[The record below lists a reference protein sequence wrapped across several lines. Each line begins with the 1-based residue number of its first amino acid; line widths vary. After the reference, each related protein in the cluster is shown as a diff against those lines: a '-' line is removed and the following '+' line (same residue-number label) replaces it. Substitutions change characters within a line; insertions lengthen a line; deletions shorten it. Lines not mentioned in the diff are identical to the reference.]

1 MISRS
6 FTQVVARSSH
16 KLFRVRR
23 HIHKSNTLCDSAD
36 LAEAPR
42 INQVGI
48 QYLSNQLHKKVFPTT
63 KVDDYLNPK
72 HPELL
77 ETAKQ
82 HLQANDLLGKKTQI
96 TDPININH
104 FPDMVGKTLDEHFYK
119 LGQKSAEPYLSMAQ
133 NFLSPESSIPPIP
146 SQDEWIM
153 QSGWTRYTC
162 EGEPEQVPYPLEDEL
177 VFDVEVLYKIKKF
190 PIIATCASSK
200 AWYGWVSPTL
210 LDANNRWKKTI
221 DYNHLIPMNCAK
233 QPKLIIGYNVSYDRA
248 RILEE
253 YNIKRSK
260 AFYLDG
266 MAMHVAISGICSR
279 QRPMWQK
286 FNKAQTKAELAEE
299 EHEDDD
305 GELVIHGEEEYD
317 PAISIQEDP
326 WLLSGSPNSLANVAK
341 FHCGIEMNKND
352 REYFAS
358 EDPRVIVKNF
368 NMLMDYCAH
377 DVDATYTVT
386 KKLFPEFFTKVPH
399 PVSFAAL
406 KHLGSLILPTSTNWK
421 KYIESAESC
430 YEANRAEVYDTL
442 KRLAFDLIKY
452 IEQNDSKL
460 KPEYESDPWL
470 SQLNW
475 DLKKGRFK
483 KDGSPYKNNAYLTGY
498 PEWYRELW
506 GSISPAGS
514 QMNLTL
520 KSRITPLLLKL
531 KWEGYPLFW
540 TNSEGWCFKVP
551 FDEEVFAYLFT
562 KKYVRATLTE
572 EEIDATHELLYE
584 DGKSYVLFKIPHP
597 DGPNKRCT
605 SVLSKNYMRYF
616 DDGTLTSEYDYT
628 KKILKLNNEASYWM
642 GNRNRIMDQFVV
654 FNKEGKNKFFDTKK
668 ECQEHK
674 DMGIIIPNLASMGTI
689 TRRATENTWLTASN
703 SKKNRIGS
711 ELKSLIEAPEGY
723 CFIGADVDSEELWIA
738 SLVGD
743 SMFEIH
749 GGSALGWMT
758 LEGEKSQGTDL
769 HSKTASILGISRNDA
784 KVFNYGRIYGAG
796 ITFATRLLKQFNN
809 ELSDSE
815 AEEIAKKLYAS
826 TKGMSQN
833 PRSLGSK
840 KMYYGGSE
848 SVMFNAL
855 EAIAHQPEPKTPV
868 LGASITDA
876 LNAKNLKKNTYM
888 TSRVNWTIQ
897 SSGVDYLH
905 LLIIS
910 MEYLIEKYGLDARL
924 AITVHDELRYLV
936 KEKDKYLAA
945 LLLQI
950 SNLWTRAMF
959 CEQLGIK
966 EVPQSCAFFSEVDI
980 DHVLRKEVG
989 MDCVTPSHPDP
1000 IPPGESLDIKQLL
1013 EKTDNGD
1020 ILNCNPK
1027 LMTLRTTKY
1036 EPRVPVMQTLRDGWT
1051 EQASNQLIR
1060 LQTST
1065 NKEEWIQNLRQLN
1078 RVIKTYVTD
1087 EQKEILQKIHQDGI
1101 NERSPVIVYR
1111 RDRKKRTSK
1120 QDDNKEAPDFDLE
1133 VKPSK
1138 ENTQRK
1144 SRGGE
1149 KSAKGGTSKQASAKR
1164 GKRNTEGHI
1173 MGDTSAT
1180 SRYEKSSVD
1189 AGFGSAVSGA
1199 TYSQS
1204 IGNFEDTYDSSND
1217 ANHES
1222 RKFKE
1227 AVVAS
1232 TAMHSQPAVASTR
1245 KNSYPFQQHHQA
1257 TPHYNGPSVRP
1268 NSSRVGFANKM
1279 GYHTISAYIVHRQA
1293 HTPSAIHENAVR
1305 SSYRESISDQLMVDC
1320 DYKTCFVERFET
1332 RIRPRRRR
1340 VSYSGLRMAEK
1351 EELGRGEGMGIMA
1364 KSEWRMKRRQRNNL
1378 FQV

>member
-1 MISRS
+1 MIIRS
-6 FTQVVARSSH
+6 FRQVAARSSH
-16 KLFRVRR
+16 NRFSLRR
-23 HIHKSNTLCDSAD
+23 PLHESTGLRNSP
-36 LAEAPR
+36 EMNESPR

-63 KVDDYLNPK
+63 EVDDYVKPK

-77 ETAKQ
+77 EMAKD

-104 FPDMVGKTLDEHFYK
+104 FPDLVGKTLDEHFYK
-119 LGQKSAEPYLSMAQ
+119 LGQNSSEPYLSMAR
-133 NFLSPESSIPPIP
+133 NFLSPKSSIPPIP

-153 QSGWTRYTC
+153 QPGWTRYTQN
-162 EGEPEQVPYPLEDEL
+162 EEPEQVPYPLEDEL
-177 VFDVEVLYKIKKF
+177 VFDVEVLYKVKKF

-200 AWYGWVSPTL
+200 AWYGWVSPVL
-210 LDANNRWKKTI
+210 LEANDRWKKTI

-233 QPKLIIGYNVSYDRA
+233 QPKLIVGYNISYDRA

-260 AFYLDG
+260 AFFLDA

-279 QRPMWQK
+279 QRPKWQK
-286 FNKAQTKAELAEE
+286 FNKAQAKAAEAEAEAEAEQEREE
-299 EHEDDD
+299 EEQEDDD
-305 GELVIHGEEEYD
+305 YD

-326 WLLSGSPNSLANVAK
+326 WLLTGAPNSLANVAK
-341 FHCGIEMNKND
+341 FHCGVEMNKSD
-352 REYFAS
+352 REFFAS

-368 NMLMDYCAH
+368 NLLMNYCAH
-377 DVDATYTVT
+377 DVDATFKVS
-386 KKLFPEFFTKVPH
+386 KKLLPDFFAKVPH

-406 KHLGSLILPTSTNWK
+406 KHLGSLILPTSTKWK
-421 KYIESAESC
+421 RYIESAEAC
-430 YEANRAEVYDTL
+430 YDANRAEVNDTL
-442 KRLAFDLIKY
+442 KKLAFDLIQF
-452 IEQNDSKL
+452 IEKKDPKL
-460 KPEYESDPWL
+460 RPEYESDPWL

-483 KDGSPYKNNAYLTGY
+483 KDGTPYKRNAFLTGY
-498 PEWYRELW
+498 PEWYRDLW
-506 GSISPAGS
+506 GSISPAGT

-520 KSRITPLLLKL
+520 KTRITPLLLKL
-531 KWEGYPLFW
+531 KWENYPLFW
-540 TNSEGWCFKVP
+540 TDTEGWCFKVP
-551 FDEEVFAYLFT
+551 FDEQVLADLFT
-562 KKYVRATLTE
+562 KNYTRAELTPE
-572 EEIDATHELLYE
+572 EADEVHDKLYE
-584 DGKSYVLFKIPHP
+584 DGKSYVLFKVPHP

-616 DDGTLTSEYDYT
+616 DDGTLTSEYDYA

-654 FNKEGKNKFFDTKK
+654 YNKEGKNKFFDTKK
-668 ECQEHK
+668 EGQEHK

-703 SKKNRIGS
+703 AKRNRIGS
-711 ELKSLIEAPEGY
+711 ELKALIEAPEGY

-743 SMFEIH
+743 SMLGIH

-796 ITFATRLLKQFNN
+796 ITFATRLLKQFNGN
-809 ELSDSE
+809 LSDTK
-815 AEEIAKKLYAS
+815 ADEIAQKLYAS
-826 TKGMSQN
+826 TKGMTQN

-840 KMYYGGSE
+840 KIYYGGSE
-848 SVMFNAL
+848 SIMFNAL
-855 EAIAHQPEPKTPV
+855 EAIAQQPEPKTPV

-905 LLIIS
+905 LLIVS
-910 MEYLIEKYGLDARL
+910 MEYLIEKYGVDARL

-936 KEKDKYLAA
+936 KEEDKYMAA

-1000 IPPGESLDIKQLL
+1000 IPHGESLNINQLL
-1013 EKTDNGD
+1013 EKTGNGE

-1027 LMTLRTTKY
+1027 LMTLRTRKY
-1036 EPRVPVMQTLRDGWT
+1036 EPRVPVIQTLRSGWT
-1051 EQASNQLIR
+1051 EQARIQLVK
-1060 LQTST
+1060 LQTSI
-1065 NKEEWIQNLRQLN
+1065 NKEEWIKNLRELN
-1078 RVIKTYVTD
+1078 RIIRTYVTD
-1087 EQKEILQKIHQDGI
+1087 EQKEILTKWHDDRVKE
-1101 NERSPVIVYR
+1101 NSRHVVYK
-1111 RDRKKRTSK
+1111 RDRKKIKSK
-1120 QDDNKEAPDFDLE
+1120 KEENKAVEDYDLE
-1133 VKPSK
+1133 VKPLEQNSGGKGEKTGSRAKRSK
-1138 ENTQRK
+1138 KEVIEKQVELMQEESTMNENTIVGVKDGRSAHALKKGVIDKPTQPSLLSVVETNDESK
-1144 SRGGE
+1144 SQ
-1149 KSAKGGTSKQASAKR
+1149 SQ
-1164 GKRNTEGHI
+1164 
-1173 MGDTSAT
+1173 
-1180 SRYEKSSVD
+1180 EKSS
-1189 AGFGSAVSGA
+1189 
-1199 TYSQS
+1199 Q
-1204 IGNFEDTYDSSND
+1204 DS
-1217 ANHES
+1217 
-1222 RKFKE
+1222 
-1227 AVVAS
+1227 V
-1232 TAMHSQPAVASTR
+1232 
-1245 KNSYPFQQHHQA
+1245 QA
-1257 TPHYNGPSVRP
+1257 TEAATTAVNPPMPSPSFSNVDIHRKPPLQQPLEAPSSTTTPHHYTRSRAF
-1268 NSSRVGFANKM
+1268 SSKMGFARKVS
-1279 GYHTISAYIVHRQA
+1279 YHTSTSHLYQAYLKWHRREGMSDVSNCGG
-1293 HTPSAIHENAVR
+1293 TR
-1305 SSYRESISDQLMVDC
+1305 SNQLMVDSDRKCYCC
-1320 DYKTCFVERFET
+1320 DRFET
-1332 RIRPRRRR
+1332 RYRSRRR
-1340 VSYSGLRMAEK
+1340 
-1351 EELGRGEGMGIMA
+1351 
-1364 KSEWRMKRRQRNNL
+1364 QC
-1378 FQV
+1378 